1 MSSDLKHYFVSK
13 GILMNNLNESNL
25 CRTQINV
32 RLNKS
37 VKELLK
43 HPCGNH
49 HIILYGDY
57 EELIEQFMNTLLA

>member
-1 MSSDLKHYFVSK
+1 
-13 GILMNNLNESNL
+13 MNNLNESNL